1 MAKKG
6 TSCTRTTIK
15 FKTKRGRPIE
25 FGGRKGP
32 GCGPRPKPKTGH
44 LRVYQ
49 TALAAASRSCK
60 RKNLPRKSFLNCVAS
75 AMPRVRA
82 PRR

>member
-6 TSCTRTTIK
+6 TSCKRTTIK
-15 FKTKRGRPIE
+15 FKTKRGKPIQ
-25 FGGRKGP
+25 FAGRSGP
-32 GCGPRPKPKTGH
+32 GCGPRPKPKTSH

-49 TALAAASRSCK
+49 TALAAASRSCA
-60 RKNLPRKSFLNCVAS
+60 RKNLSRGPFLNCVAS